1 MQYGRLTLTDVG
13 VASFPP
19 KLMEWY
25 EKRAGVRTIGLI
37 GANALLNYRV
47 GLDYAHST
55 VYFQQT
61 SKHRPPDMDVVG
73 LVLRPEP
80 DGHYTVIGVADFD
93 AKASVPEAKSGDTL
107 VSIDGTPPTG
117 GTMGQTWSLL
127 GGTPGDSRTLVFE
140 RAGKQ
145 FTVQATVHRF
155 LSAEKP

>member
-1 MQYGRLTLTDVG
+1 MDFF
-13 VASFPP
+13 A
-19 KLMEWY
+19 
-25 EKRAGVRTIGLI
+25 KRSRVSTIGWI

-47 GLDYAHST
+47 GLDYVHSS
-55 VYFQQT
+55 VHFLQT

-73 LVLRPEP
+73 LILRPEK
-80 DGHYTVIGVADFD
+80 DGHYTVIGVAEYEG
-93 AKASVPEAKSGDTL
+93 KSSVPEVNPADVL

-127 GGTPGDSRTLVFE
+127 GGAPGDTRTLVLE
-140 RAGKQ
+140 RTGKQ